1 MRQDDINW
9 ESQLWRYISSGDG
22 DNCPIYDYCNL
33 RKGGHWCIVDHNEYI
48 DDMGYVINNNLINLQ
63 RGDVFKSLRSCKIFS
78 LVEKLAQK
86 HLEIGE
92 YESPPVFDSLIESI
106 GWPDEVEVRLVPLSA
121 YHGALWHIDDSW
133 IIQLNKNDNHSVR
146 RLTLFHEAFH
156 IMAHCYST
164 PVFRKIDSSKG
175 SFNELLAEY
184 FTYNILMPEN
194 WVREKWAQVQDVNK
208 MVEIFNVPKSAMIT
222 TLRSLSLIDSSKLPM
237 ISDLG
242 QGNKY
247 SIKPILEVG

>member
-1 MRQDDINW
+1 
-9 ESQLWRYISSGDG
+9 
-22 DNCPIYDYCNL
+22 
-33 RKGGHWCIVDHNEYI
+33 
-48 DDMGYVINNNLINLQ
+48 
-63 RGDVFKSLRSCKIFS
+63 
-78 LVEKLAQK
+78 
-86 HLEIGE
+86 
-92 YESPPVFDSLIESI
+92 
-106 GWPDEVEVRLVPLSA
+106 
-121 YHGALWHIDDSW
+121 
-133 IIQLNKNDNHSVR
+133 
-146 RLTLFHEAFH
+146 
-156 IMAHCYST
+156 MAHCYST

-247 SIKPILEVG
+247 AIKPILEVG